1 MKFFSL
7 TTFLLLVA
15 INVSAQTWNQDIAQI
30 VYDHCGQCHHEGGIA
45 PDSFTAYADASN
57 NASDMLDEILDD
69 HMPPWPANHN
79 YTNFIGENVLTQE
92 EINLIQA
99 WMNADAPEGS
109 GTPPPVPTYNDGYQ
123 LTSPD
128 EIVTIPNYV
137 VTSNQDVYRSFVIPS
152 TSNENRNIGSIEFD
166 PDNTE
171 IVHHILAFYDPSNVS
186 QQLDDA
192 SSEPGFPSNGG
203 SFPSDEAVLIGVWV
217 PGMGHT
223 VFPENLAIV
232 LPGGADFV
240 FEVHY
245 APGSLGEQANVNM
258 RLDYKEAPFIR
269 EVYHSPL
276 LFHGWPSLQEPELF
290 IPANTI
296 QTFHEI
302 SVEAPVN
309 LSLISV
315 FPHMHLL
322 GKTFKVY
329 GLTPD
334 EDTVRVID
342 VDHYDFHWQFSYTFP
357 TLTLLPQGSRLYGEA
372 MYDNTDANDDNPN
385 NPPAD
390 VGLGENTTDEMM
402 VCFFMYTVH
411 FPGDE
416 DISLVHVNNPPAAM
430 PESLFVYPNPA
441 LDLVMVDIPN
451 TIHKVSQV
459 VLINQQ
465 GQIIE
470 PKFDFGNGRMT
481 IDTKNLTPGVYD
493 VQVHSSKQIMTTRF
507 VKL

>member
-1 MKFFSL
+1 
-7 TTFLLLVA
+7 
-15 INVSAQTWNQDIAQI
+15 
-30 VYDHCGQCHHEGGIA
+30 
-45 PDSFTAYADASN
+45 
-57 NASDMLDEILDD
+57 
-69 HMPPWPANHN
+69 
-79 YTNFIGENVLTQE
+79 
-92 EINLIQA
+92 
-99 WMNADAPEGS
+99 
-109 GTPPPVPTYNDGYQ
+109 
-123 LTSPD
+123 
-128 EIVTIPNYV
+128 
-137 VTSNQDVYRSFVIPS
+137 
-152 TSNENRNIGSIEFD
+152 
-166 PDNTE
+166 
-171 IVHHILAFYDPSNVS
+171 
-186 QQLDDA
+186 
-192 SSEPGFPSNGG
+192 
-203 SFPSDEAVLIGVWV
+203 
-217 PGMGHT
+217 
-223 VFPENLAIV
+223 
-232 LPGGADFV
+232 
-240 FEVHY
+240 
-245 APGSLGEQANVNM
+245 
-258 RLDYKEAPFIR
+258 
-269 EVYHSPL
+269 
-276 LFHGWPSLQEPELF
+276 LQEPELF

-441 LDLVMVDIPN
+441 LDLVIVDIPN
-451 TIHKVSQV
+451 TIHNVSQV
-459 VLINQQ
+459 VIINQQ

>member
-1 MKFFSL
+1 MKPPSPFLSSIPISSSFASGDREINNPPLVCGSGNNLKASATGVPFSNFTFSL
-7 TTFLLLVA
+7 SGILLV
-15 INVSAQTWNQDIAQI
+15 S
-30 VYDHCGQCHHEGGIA
+30 
-45 PDSFTAYADASN
+45 S
-57 NASDMLDEILDD
+57 L
-69 HMPPWPANHN
+69 
-79 YTNFIGENVLTQE
+79 E
-92 EINLIQA
+92 EI
-99 WMNADAPEGS
+99 G
-109 GTPPPVPTYNDGYQ
+109 GK
-123 LTSPD
+123 
-128 EIVTIPNYV
+128 VTITPHISDNIARL
-137 VTSNQDVYRSFVIPS
+137 SDGFFVFFE
-152 TSNENRNIGSIEFD
+152 T
-166 PDNTE
+166 
-171 IVHHILAFYDPSNVS
+171 YS
-186 QQLDDA
+186 QLGID
-192 SSEPGFPSNGG
+192 S
-203 SFPSDEAVLIGVWV
+203 
-217 PGMGHT
+217 
-223 VFPENLAIV
+223 
-232 LPGGADFV
+232 ADFV

-441 LDLVMVDIPN
+441 LDLVIVDIPN
-451 TIHKVSQV
+451 TIHNVSQV